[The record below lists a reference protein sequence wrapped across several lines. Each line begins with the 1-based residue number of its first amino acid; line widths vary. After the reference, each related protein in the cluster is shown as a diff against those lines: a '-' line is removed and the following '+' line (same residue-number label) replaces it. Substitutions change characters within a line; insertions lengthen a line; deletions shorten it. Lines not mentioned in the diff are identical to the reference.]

1 MSTSPSSSNLASR
14 NQARAKRGTPIAKGS
29 ANPAYIAAMRELRR
43 SSAAG
48 PQVPKPQKGTRRARN
63 ASAIKDS
70 AGY

>member
-1 MSTSPSSSNLASR
+1 MSISKTSR
-14 NQARAKRGTPIAKGS
+14 KQARAKSGTLIAKGS

-48 PQVPKPQKGTRRARN
+48 PQVPKPRKGTRRARN

-70 AGY
+70 AWY